1 MELHIDVPSVAV
13 SGLKRKKLRIT
24 IVNLKMIDMNRKRQ
38 ILDHLINDLYD
49 QYWEMIE
56 LAVESSNMEESKEVI
71 DYIKSKVSE

>member
-38 ILDHLINDLYD
+38 ILDHLIN
-49 QYWEMIE
+49 EF
-56 LAVESSNMEESKEVI
+56 I
-71 DYIKSKVSE
+71 DRNLS